1 MKKNTNTKLTNLTHS
16 ALVDL
21 WVSTQDDLTVP
32 PHKRDNPNR
41 DLTKRCFVELL
52 RRSPNSK
59 TRGLHGVKR

>member
-1 MKKNTNTKLTNLTHS
+1 MKLNKLTHKE
-16 ALVDL
+16 LVNL
-21 WVSTQDDLTVP
+21 WVTTQGDLSVP
-32 PHKRDNPNR
+32 PHERNNTNG